1 MPKRTVRDIDVS
13 GKRVMVRVDFNV
25 PLAEGGVADDMRIVA
40 ALPTIEYLR
49 ERGARVILIS
59 HLGRPEK
66 GSRADLVLDPVATRL
81 AQLLNTPVRKM
92 DELSGPSVESAVE
105 LMEAGKVMLLENARF
120 DPREKSN
127 DPELA
132 KELARLADVFVN
144 DAFGVSH
151 RAHATT
157 VGVPALV
164 PAVAGFLLEKELEM
178 LGSLLTSPRRPFV
191 VVIGGAKVSDKIGVI
206 ERFLELADA
215 ILVGGAMCFTFF
227 KAQGMSVASSRVEGE
242 EGVALARRLLEKAA
256 GSRCQLLLPTDIVA
270 ADAFAADAATRVVA
284 ADAIPEGWMG
294 LDIGP
299 EAAAAYAGR
308 VQSAGEV
315 FWNGPMGVFEWE
327 PFAAGTEAIA
337 KAMAVCEGVTIV
349 GGGDS
354 VAALRA
360 LGLED
365 RMDHVSTGGGASL
378 EFVEGGDLPGVSALM
393 DR

>member
-13 GKRVMVRVDFNV
+13 GKRVIVRVDFNV
-25 PLAEGGVADDMRIVA
+25 PLAEGAVVDDMRIVA

-49 ERGARVILIS
+49 ERGARVILVS

-66 GSRADLVLDPVATRL
+66 GSKADLVLDPVAGHL
-81 AQLLNTPVRKM
+81 AHLLNTPVRKL
-92 DELSGPSVESAVE
+92 DELSGPSVELAVE
-105 LMEAGKVMLLENARF
+105 LMEAGEVILLENSRF

-132 KELARLADVFVN
+132 EELAQLADVFVN
-144 DAFGVSH
+144 DAFGVCH

-157 VGVPALV
+157 VGVPALL

-178 LGSLLTSPRRPFV
+178 LGSLLTSPHRPFV

-227 KAQGMSVASSRVEGE
+227 KAQGISVGSSRVEGE
-242 EGVALARRLLEKAA
+242 EGVALARRLLDKAA
-256 GSRCQLLLPTDIVA
+256 GTACELLLPSDIVV
-270 ADAFAADAATRVVA
+270 ADAFAADAANRVVP

-299 EAAAAYAGR
+299 DTAASYAER
-308 VQSAGEV
+308 VESAGEI

-337 KAMAVCEGVTIV
+337 RAMAASEGVTVV

-360 LGLED
+360 LGLEG